1 VGSAGVAG
9 SIATLADAGIFFGI
23 ANVGC
28 SGCVACVACVD
39 CRGCVGCV
47 GAVGLRGAVGVVGGG
62 RNESGRARAPLG
74 RLAVRRAGRMRRRL
88 GRP

>member
-9 SIATLADAGIFFGI
+9 SIATLAGAGILLGI

-62 RNESGRARAPLG
+62 RNESGRARPALG